1 MNFRSIALFS
11 FFTITSHFVMLAQN
25 VSCANFAFVSSQ
37 RDSLNANTYWY
48 NIKSTAGSNVMANY
62 PYVLAVLDCN
72 GDTVAKGNLYY
83 FGQFG
88 QTTQAYPVSLTSK
101 GNFNC
106 YPQTILFVFNYNDGR
121 KDTCK
126 MTFNASSTN
135 AFDVNQKGICLS
147 NNPTQGSVNILAHP
161 DLIGEAYTVFN
172 ALGQLIA
179 KGILTAEISKL
190 DMTSLSSGLY
200 FLSLNK
206 SPNHALKLI
215 KE

>member
-1 MNFRSIALFS
+1 
-11 FFTITSHFVMLAQN
+11 MLEAQN
-25 VSCANFAFVSSQ
+25 ITCANFSLLNSQ
-37 RDSLNANTYWY
+37 QDTSNANSYWFSIQ
-48 NIKSTAGSNVMANY
+48 NTAKASDMANY
-62 PYVLAVLDCN
+62 PYVSAVLDCN
-72 GDTVAKGNLYY
+72 GDTLAKGNMYY

-88 QTTQAYPVSLTSK
+88 QTTQAYPVTLTSR
-101 GNFNC
+101 GNINC

-126 MTFNASSTN
+126 MTFNASNTN
-135 AFDVNQKGICLS
+135 AFDVNQKYISLS
-147 NNPTQGSVNILAHP
+147 KNPTQGSVNILAHP
-161 DLIGEAYTVFN
+161 DLIGEAYTVFD
-172 ALGQLIA
+172 ALGQLISR
-179 KGILTAEISKL
+179 GILTAEISKL

>member
-1 MNFRSIALFS
+1 MLLRRFSVSFLFYYFSIF
-11 FFTITSHFVMLAQN
+11 MLEAQN
-25 VSCANFAFVSSQ
+25 ITCANFSLLSSQ
-37 RDSLNANTYWY
+37 QDTSNTNSYWF
-48 NIKSTAGSNVMANY
+48 NVQNTAKASDMANY
-62 PYVLAVLDCN
+62 PYVSAVLDCN
-72 GDTVAKGNLYY
+72 GDTVAKGNMYY

-88 QTTQAYPVSLTSK
+88 QTTQAYPVTLTSK

-106 YPQTILFVFNYNDGR
+106 YPQTILFVFNYNNGR

-126 MTFNASSTN
+126 LSFNASSSN
-135 AFDVNQKGICLS
+135 VFDVNQKCISLS
-147 NNPTQGSVNILAHP
+147 NNPAQSSVNILAHP

-172 ALGQLIA
+172 ALGQLISR
-179 KGILTAEISKL
+179 GILTAEISKL